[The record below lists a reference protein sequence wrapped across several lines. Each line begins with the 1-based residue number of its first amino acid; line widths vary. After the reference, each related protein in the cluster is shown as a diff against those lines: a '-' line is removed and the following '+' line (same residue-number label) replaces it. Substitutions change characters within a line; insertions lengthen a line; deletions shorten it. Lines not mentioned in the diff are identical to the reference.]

1 MLKMRKNIKGFTFLE
16 LIIVMALLLIIA
28 SMAIV
33 RYNGVLRETKINAD
47 YVTAVTIA
55 KAVYFYSSANYIVD
69 SSSVTIHQLQEAN
82 LVVATD
88 GIIKLQSKVNKIF
101 TIEDG
106 GNGNINITDGEDWI
120 LYPRW

>member
-1 MLKMRKNIKGFTFLE
+1 MFKMRKNINGFTFIE

-33 RYNGVLRETKINAD
+33 RYNGVLRETKTNAD
-47 YVTAVTIA
+47 YATSVTIA

-69 SSSVTIHQLQEAN
+69 SSTVTIDQLQKAN
-82 LVVATD
+82 LIVGT
-88 GIIKLQSKVNKIF
+88 GGTIKLQSKVNRVF

-120 LYPRW
+120 LYPR